1 MDEIRYLGRT
11 MFVIQTKKNSGT
23 AHYTHCLHRVHQILM
38 EEAKLSDKTALYYL
52 NKANEMRTGESFR
65 EKDFAIHKATKDTYN
80 KVNFYRLY
88 EESSL
93 WV

>member
-1 MDEIRYLGRT
+1 MRYLGRT
-11 MFVIQTKKNSGT
+11 MFVIQTKRNMGIV
-23 AHYTHCLHRVHQILM
+23 HYTYCLHSVYKILR
-38 EEAKLSDKTALYYL
+38 EEVKLSDKAALYYL

-65 EKDFAIHKATKDTYN
+65 ENDFAIHKTTKDTYN
-80 KVNFYRLY
+80 EVKFYKLY